1 MSVPALLVEDDA
13 LLAEMV
19 ALNLTHMGLE
29 VRRAGTF
36 SEGRDA
42 LLSGAYQLA
51 ILDVMLPG
59 GDGFE
64 LARMARKAG
73 LELPIMMLTARDD
86 VSAKVHGLDCGADD
100 YVTKPF
106 NTEELLARVRALM
119 RRKSVAGKEP
129 GASNRVELA
138 PWWLDVETG
147 IAHTSEG
154 ETLLT
159 DKERKV
165 MQLFLSKEG
174 QVLSRNDILDAAWG
188 EGEFP
193 TDRTVDNFI
202 VRLRRLFEKDTE
214 NPRRFVTVRARGYL
228 FRRDPP

>member
-1 MSVPALLVEDDA
+1 MTVPTLLVEDDA

-19 ALNLTHMGLE
+19 ALNLSHMGLE

-42 LLSGAYQLA
+42 LLSGAYELA

-64 LARMARKAG
+64 LARIARKAG

-86 VSAKVHGLDCGADD
+86 VGAKVHGLDCGADD

-106 NTEELLARVRALM
+106 HTEELLARVRALL
-119 RRKSVAGKEP
+119 RRKSVAPESAP
-129 GASNRVELA
+129 SHRVDLS
-138 PWWLDVETG
+138 PWWLDTETG
-147 IAHTSEG
+147 LSHTSEG

-165 MQLFLSKEG
+165 MSLFLSREG
-174 QVLSRNDILDAAWG
+174 EVLSRNDILDAAWG
-188 EGEFP
+188 ENEFP

-202 VRLRRLFEKDTE
+202 VRLRRLFEKDVE

-228 FRRDPP
+228 FRKDPP

>member
-1 MSVPALLVEDDA
+1 MTVPTLLVEDDA

-19 ALNLTHMGLE
+19 ALNLSHMGLE
-29 VRRAGTF
+29 VRRASSF
-36 SEGRDA
+36 AEGRDA

-64 LARMARKAG
+64 LARLARRSG
-73 LELPIMMLTARDD
+73 LQLPIVMLTARDD
-86 VSAKVHGLDCGADD
+86 VAAKVHGLDCGADD

-106 NTEELLARVRALM
+106 HTEELLARIRALL
-119 RRKSVAGKEP
+119 RRKAAPADV
-129 GASNRVELA
+129 NRRVDLS
-138 PWWLDVETG
+138 PWWLDTETG
-147 IAHTSEG
+147 LAHTSEG
-154 ETLLT
+154 ETLLS

-165 MQLFLSKEG
+165 MQLFIAKEG
-174 QVLSRNDILDAAWG
+174 EVLSRNDILDAAWG
-188 EGEFP
+188 ENEFP

-202 VRLRRLFEKDTE
+202 VRLRRLFEKDAE

-228 FRRDPP
+228 FRKDPP

>member
-1 MSVPALLVEDDA
+1 MTIPALLVEDDA

-36 SEGRDA
+36 TEGRDA
-42 LLSGAYQLA
+42 LLTGAYQLA

-59 GDGFE
+59 GGDGFE
-64 LARMARKAG
+64 LARLARKAG
-73 LELPIMMLTARDD
+73 LELPIVMLTARDD
-86 VSAKVHGLDCGADD
+86 VTAKVHGLDCGADD

-106 NTEELLARVRALM
+106 HTDELLARIRALM
-119 RRKSVAGKEP
+119 RRKSAP
-129 GASNRVELA
+129 PASQKSARVDLS
-138 PWWLDVETG
+138 PWWLDLETG
-147 IAHTSEG
+147 LAHTREG
-154 ETLLT
+154 ETLLS

-165 MQLFLSKEG
+165 MQLFLSREG
-174 QVLSRNDILDAAWG
+174 EVLSRNDILDAAWG
-188 EGEFP
+188 QSEFP

-202 VRLRRLFEKDTE
+202 VRLRRLFEKDSE

>member
-13 LLAEMV
+13 LLAEML
-19 ALNLTHMGLE
+19 ALNLSHMGLE
-29 VRRAGTF
+29 VRRAATF
-36 SEGRDA
+36 TEGRDA

-64 LARMARKAG
+64 LARLARKAG
-73 LELPIMMLTARDD
+73 LELPIVMLTARDD
-86 VSAKVHGLDCGADD
+86 VGAKVHGLDCGADD
-100 YVTKPF
+100 YLTKPF
-106 NTEELLARVRALM
+106 HTEELLARVRALL
-119 RRKSVAGKEP
+119 RRKGTPATSSKRIDL
-129 GASNRVELA
+129 S

-147 IAHTSEG
+147 IAHTREG
-154 ETLLT
+154 ETVLSE
-159 DKERKV
+159 KERKV

-188 EGEFP
+188 ENEFP

-202 VRLRRLFEKDTE
+202 VRLRRLFEKDAD
-214 NPRRFVTVRARGYL
+214 NPRRFVTVRSRGYV
-228 FRRDPP
+228 FRKDPP

>member
-1 MSVPALLVEDDA
+1 MTVPTLLVEDDA

-19 ALNLTHMGLE
+19 ALNLSHMGLE
-29 VRRAGTF
+29 VRRASSF
-36 SEGRDA
+36 AEGRDA

-64 LARMARKAG
+64 LARLARRSG
-73 LELPIMMLTARDD
+73 LQLPIVMLTARDD
-86 VSAKVHGLDCGADD
+86 VAAKVHGLDCGADD

-106 NTEELLARVRALM
+106 HTEELLARIRALL
-119 RRKSVAGKEP
+119 RRKAAPADV
-129 GASNRVELA
+129 NRRVDLS
-138 PWWLDVETG
+138 PWWLDTETG
-147 IAHTSEG
+147 LAHTSEG
-154 ETLLT
+154 ETLLS

-165 MQLFLSKEG
+165 MQLFIAKEG
-174 QVLSRNDILDAAWG
+174 EVLSRNDILDAAWG
-188 EGEFP
+188 ENEFP

-202 VRLRRLFEKDTE
+202 VRLRRLFEKDVE